1 MRNAGL
7 VRIPLD
13 FTLNS
18 SCWTVRKGEKKKLLG
33 AVKDDGRKSPSTI
46 FRVLPIRKYLEYIR
60 RPIKKEMVAID
71 GAYIYR
77 KDAMKKKIPYKLNKY
92 RNVSIHNV
100 DHSIILI

>member
-60 RPIKKEMVAID
+60 PIKKEKKMVPID
-71 GAYIYR
+71 GAYISQGR
-77 KDAMKKKIPYKLNKY
+77 HEKKKF
-92 RNVSIHNV
+92 
-100 DHSIILI
+100 LIN